1 MLKKQQKH
9 IKRRKRVR
17 AKISGTNSVPRFSIF
32 RSNKNIYAQ
41 LIDDEKG
48 KTLAAASDKEL
59 SPKSKVK
66 TSTSASISAKATV
79 NKKATVDKKNSKE
92 EKKENKKE
100 IVRAGKTLIAYEMG
114 KLIAEKALK
123 KNIKKVV
130 FDRGGRKYHG
140 RVKAVADGAR
150 EGGMVF

>member
-17 AKISGTNSVPRFSIF
+17 AKISGTNSVPRFSVF

-48 KTLAAASDKEL
+48 KTLVAASDKEL
-59 SPKSKVK
+59 
-66 TSTSASISAKATV
+66 
-79 NKKATVDKKNSKE
+79 KNLKE

-100 IVRAGKTLIAYEMG
+100 IIRTGKILVAYEIG
-114 KLIAEKALK
+114 KLIAGKAIK
-123 KNIKKVV
+123 KDIKKVV
-130 FDRGGRKYHG
+130 FDRGGNKYHG
-140 RVKAVADGAR
+140 RVKAIAEGAR
-150 EGGMVF
+150 EGGLKF

>member
-9 IKRRKRVR
+9 IRRRKRVR
-17 AKISGTNSVPRFSIF
+17 AKISGTNSVPRFSVF

-48 KTLAAASDKEL
+48 KTLVAASDKEL
-59 SPKSKVK
+59 KLKVSAFGGSAVGGKSQKLK
-66 TSTSASISAKATV
+66 TS
-79 NKKATVDKKNSKE
+79 
-92 EKKENKKE
+92 ENKKE
-100 IVRAGKTLIAYEMG
+100 IIRTGKILAAYEVG
-114 KLIAEKALK
+114 KLIAEKAIK
-123 KNIKKVV
+123 KDIKKVV

-150 EGGMVF
+150 EGGLIF

>member
-9 IKRRKRVR
+9 LKRRKRVR

-48 KTLAAASDKEL
+48 ITLIAASDKEL
-59 SPKSKVK
+59 KKSQIPNPKSQINSKSKVQ
-66 TSTSASISAKATV
+66 
-79 NKKATVDKKNSKE
+79 KNETK
-92 EKKENKKE
+92 
-100 IVRAGKTLIAYEMG
+100 IRAGKILIAYEMG
-114 KLIAEKALK
+114 KLIAEKAIK
-123 KNIKKVV
+123 KNIKKIV

-140 RVKAVADGAR
+140 RVEAVADGAR
-150 EGGMVF
+150 EGGLNF

>member
-48 KTLAAASDKEL
+48 VTLVAADDKEL
-59 SPKSKVK
+59 SPKSKVQSPKSQFK
-66 TSTSASISAKATV
+66 TSTSAKAMV
-79 NKKATVDKKNSKE
+79 DKKATASGQNL
-92 EKKENKKE
+92 KENKKE
-100 IVRAGKTLIAYEMG
+100 IVRTGKTLIAYEMG

-150 EGGMVF
+150 EGGLVF